1 VASLLGLRVMQ
12 LIFRSAWKKTVT
24 HAQFVG
30 VSAAYVVSTSCYFY
44 VAITGYASY
53 GKLVAEDVLLSQ
65 PRSSKVGVGVANM
78 MVWLH
83 VLAAYQVFSQPIF
96 EALEKG
102 LAKVFERRPRQ
113 DAWLSSHGWVSRA
126 IVRVTYVMIITLV
139 AATLPFFT
147 DLMGLIG
154 AVGFI
159 PMTFVVP
166 AILYLVKYRGTL
178 SLPVQL
184 VNWVIIVS
192 FSAIGF
198 VSFVAACANIRIR
211 SKGYDAWA

>member
-1 VASLLGLRVMQ
+1 
-12 LIFRSAWKKTVT
+12 
-24 HAQFVG
+24 
-30 VSAAYVVSTSCYFY
+30 

-53 GKLVAEDVLLSQ
+53 GKSVAEDVLLSHPQ
-65 PRSSKVGVGVANM
+65 SSKVGVGVANM

-96 EALEKG
+96 EVLEKV
-102 LAKVFERRPRQ
+102 LAQGFQRMEYSARWAASTC
-113 DAWLSSHGWVSRA
+113 AWLSSHWWVPRA
-126 IVRVTYVMIITLV
+126 IVRVTYVIVISLV

-154 AVGFI
+154 ALGFI

-166 AILYLVKYRGTL
+166 AILYLVRYRGTL

-192 FSAIGF
+192 FSTVGF
-198 VSFVAACANIRIR
+198 VSFVASCANIRIR
-211 SKGYDAWA
+211 SKNYDVWA